1 MNFFQVF
8 ETDGYEEQWPIN
20 NIVYKTKKDA
30 YKAMLKYKYERW
42 LSIREDA
49 DLFLRKDRDIYDWS
63 VHHQQDRIFYLR
75 KLEVAE

>member
-20 NIVYKTKKDA
+20 NLVYRTKKDA
-30 YKAMLKYKYERW
+30 YKAMLECKYNTW
-42 LSIREDA
+42 LRLREDA
-49 DLFLRKDRDIYDWS
+49 DEFLREEREIYDWH
-63 VHHQQDRIFYLR
+63 VHHQQDRKFFLR